1 MSINIDFPFVLTSIV
16 LICGFITLLDVCFF
30 AKKRRKNNVQMSK
43 LVENARSFFPVLLI
57 VLLIRSFI
65 VQPYKVPTGSLEP
78 TILPG
83 DFILVNQFA
92 YGLRLPVLN
101 NKIVKIGE
109 PKTGDI
115 ALFRY
120 PTDPSI
126 NFVKRIIGLP
136 GDHVVYKNK
145 QLTINDQAI
154 AQEYLG
160 MDLDQEYNIPFP
172 VTVKQE
178 DLNQVKHKIFV
189 NDQTNSELHD
199 VDLIV
204 PQGHYFVMGDNRD
217 NSNDSRYWGFV
228 PEENLIGKGF
238 LIWFSW
244 DSQHKTVRWH
254 RIGNKIV

>member
-1 MSINIDFPFVLTSIV
+1 MNINIDFPLILTSV
-16 LICGFITLLDVCFF
+16 VCICGFITLLDILFF
-30 AKKRRKNNVQMSK
+30 APKRRKNGVQMGK
-43 LVENARSFFPVLLI
+43 TIENARSFFPVLLI

-83 DFILVNQFA
+83 DFIVVNQFT

-101 NKIVKIGE
+101 KKIMQIGE

-120 PTDPSI
+120 PANPSI

-136 GDHVVYKNK
+136 GDHIIYKNK
-145 QLTINDQAI
+145 QLTINGKVID
-154 AQEYLG
+154 QEYLG
-160 MDLDQEYNIPFP
+160 MDLDQEYSIPFP

-178 DLNQVKHKIFV
+178 NLNQVKHKIFI
-189 NDQTNSELHD
+189 NDQATSDNHD
-199 VDLIV
+199 VDLVV
-204 PQGHYFVMGDNRD
+204 PQGNYFVMGDNRD

-228 PEENLIGKGF
+228 PEENLIGKGVF
-238 LIWFSW
+238 IWFSW
-244 DSQHKTVRWH
+244 DSQHKTIRWN
-254 RIGNKIV
+254 RIGNKLQ